1 MKRCEM
7 ERRGCMGRLQR
18 RFVHQYVF
26 CIKTQCLRVSVLGIA
41 YFYGELDEIC
51 IVLDFCSIPLNNVP
65 LCLQT

>member
-26 CIKTQCLRVSVLGIA
+26 CIKTLFLRVSVLGIA
-41 YFYGELDEIC
+41 YFAMDWTKFALFWTF
-51 IVLDFCSIPLNNVP
+51 VLFR
-65 LCLQT
+65 